1 MLQLSF
7 SSPRKMVVIL
17 FLPTNLDLLVMWNLS
32 QVKYLPLDAVKE
44 SKEPGDDGRQLSPGP
59 SVCSILMGSP
69 DTHKSI
75 MEEAPKQMSP
85 RWMRMA
91 WPMSIRDQY
100 LDIYLKGLFFFNS
113 VWISFLVF
121 FWFQLLSSVWVLL
134 NPLHWLSE
142 CLETQLV

>member
-7 SSPRKMVVIL
+7 RSPKKMVVIL

-44 SKEPGDDGRQLSPGP
+44 SKEPGDDGRQLSPAP

-69 DTHKSI
+69 DTDKSI

-85 RWMRMA
+85 RWIRLA
-91 WPMSIRDQY
+91 WPMSVRDQD
-100 LDIYLKGLFFFNS
+100 LDIYLQFSLNQFTCIFG
-113 VWISFLVF
+113 
-121 FWFQLLSSVWVLL
+121 FQLLSSVWVLL
-134 NPLHWLSE
+134 NQLHWLSE
-142 CLETQLV
+142 CLKTQLVWGFQ